1 MKAMKKRVVMKP
13 IIAVQLLVIVLLGG
27 VGIASAF
34 TVNTVTPGT
43 TPWAGEATISESGDL
58 SVTDYE
64 LVYNGE
70 LTEVTQ
76 VKVTVNN
83 TDTSDHTA
91 DIDVA
96 ILDGTSTLQASGT
109 AADETIT
116 ASTTTEVTVSLGSN
130 VALEDVDKLNII
142 LTDEG

>member
-1 MKAMKKRVVMKP
+1 MKALKKRMFVKP
-13 IIAVQLLVIVLLGG
+13 IIAVELLLVVLLAG
-27 VGIASAF
+27 VGVAF
-34 TVNTVTPGT
+34 ALTVNTVTPGT
-43 TPWAGEATISESGDL
+43 VPWAGEATITESGDL

-64 LVYNGE
+64 LVYNSE

-83 TDTSDHTA
+83 TDTSNHTA

-96 ILDGTSTLQASGT
+96 ILDSGDVLQGSGT